1 MIWKLYLLE
10 SFESIEN
17 STSTCVFYF
26 QPDIEKNVI
35 KRIKTK
41 FEFNPVIDFSFI
53 SFFNKRKH
61 TLLKIIQNIPILVN
75 IEK

>member
-26 QPDIEKNVI
+26 QPDIEKKCNQKDKNEVWI
-35 KRIKTK
+35 QSGDRFLIY
-41 FEFNPVIDFSFI
+41 FI
-53 SFFNKRKH
+53 F
-61 TLLKIIQNIPILVN
+61 
-75 IEK
+75 